1 MWWRVFRVT
10 RPRSAFVR
18 EGNMSYCECSD
29 MIHGVWRFMI
39 HRDEVS
45 ILPLQLSGW
54 LAANSA
60 AELLIKRDRGQSS
73 FIIISNYY
81 RH

>member
-1 MWWRVFRVT
+1 
-10 RPRSAFVR
+10 
-18 EGNMSYCECSD
+18 

-73 FIIISNYY
+73 FVIISNYY
-81 RH
+81 RHLSLKGGS